1 MWKRLMYIWLIV
13 YQQLNPLSASNSVH
27 NLFLKMLSRERKV
40 RENWFGKNRTLNNRT
55 ITINGL

>member
-13 YQQLNPLSASNSVH
+13 YQQLKPLSASNSVH
-27 NLFLKMLSRERKV
+27 NFFLKMLSRERKV
-40 RENWFGKNRTLNNRT
+40 RENWFGKYRTLNNRT